1 MAPALEATA
10 TRESPALG
18 RSPASEA
25 PAPQIGA
32 ILSPLDSNADSTAPA
47 LPTRATP
54 DGPLPGRSPAS
65 EAPVPQIGVILSPL
79 DPMPGAT
86 APAVSPRTTPDDR
99 AVAKSATSQAPA
111 PQADAIL
118 APPVPIPRST
128 IVPGPAKGNLAPFS
142 IPVGSILF
150 YENFSHYR
158 EAEATDWGPN
168 TSIKR
173 GTDHRNWL
181 LSNVHGTLPVGRRIW
196 LPNKFYFE
204 CRFSA
209 YMPELTRGIVGWWK
223 DPVSTRFSF
232 LNAQGGKYT
241 IAWVINCGNDLTRL
255 NPLGSSSLYA
265 KKYYH
270 SIKLPDGTAKE
281 VGVVPSTGL
290 LRIDRDDKNIKV
302 FVDGQPTVIG
312 SMTDLGQLAGFEID
326 IVNGKNGALFFTDFK
341 IAR

>member
-1 MAPALEATA
+1 M
-10 TRESPALG
+10 
-18 RSPASEA
+18 
-25 PAPQIGA
+25 
-32 ILSPLDSNADSTAPA
+32 
-47 LPTRATP
+47 
-54 DGPLPGRSPAS
+54 
-65 EAPVPQIGVILSPL
+65 
-79 DPMPGAT
+79 
-86 APAVSPRTTPDDR
+86 
-99 AVAKSATSQAPA
+99 
-111 PQADAIL
+111 
-118 APPVPIPRST
+118 PRST
-128 IVPGPAKGNLAPFS
+128 MVPGPAKQNLVPSS

-158 EAEATDWGPN
+158 EGEATDWGPS

-173 GTDHRNWL
+173 GTDHRKWL
-181 LSNVHGTLPVGRRIW
+181 LSNANGTIPVGRRIW
-196 LPNKFYFE
+196 LPQKFYFE

-270 SIKLPDGTAKE
+270 SLKLPDGTAKE
-281 VGVVPSTGL
+281 VGVAPSTGL
-290 LRIDRDDKNIKV
+290 LRIDRDNKTIKV
-302 FVDGQPTVIG
+302 FVDGQATVLG
-312 SMTDLGQLAGFEID
+312 TMTEMGQLAGFEID